1 MVEIAFCWVYI
12 FLTSFLLGFQVK
24 KWTGSVVETP
34 EILSMLG
41 LTLLMSVSGFLSL
54 WMKLNH
60 WSIHLMIM
68 TFAAIVFVN
77 NRKELVLNFRVLQT
91 KSSILFLML
100 FLAYVIYKS
109 SGPITNPDTGSYH
122 LPLIKW
128 IEDYP
133 VIKGLANV
141 HSRFGF
147 NYQYFNLGAIYGL
160 SFIKGSTLHGL
171 NGYFYLLI
179 GLFLLRKLME
189 CRQKNAAEIF
199 MYATT
204 LFFFV
209 NMSNAASSFSPDV
222 PASTLACAAIIIF
235 LTANKNEDQSLLIV
249 FLLSVGAF
257 LFKISYFP
265 VLLLNLYALYFYFQR
280 KELLTILWMGG
291 IFIIMIAPFLIRN
304 YLMSGYLVYPYY
316 KIDLFDVVWK
326 VPLEVAVFEK
336 NALLD
341 SMLGTKNIDKL
352 GFWDMVERWY
362 LTINKVNSA
371 YKMIFLAFSG
381 AFVIYIIKIFK
392 DFATGIRVRDLVLHV
407 FFLFS
412 IFFWL
417 TNAPDP
423 RFASGFLYLF
433 IGYNLFH
440 LAGWA
445 KIAVHPGITDISLLG
460 MSIIC
465 LLIISGNPLSMVK
478 NNYTA
483 RGWYLL
489 HQADYPSGNV
499 IPGNLEGKDI
509 RISSDFCWG
518 AKPPCI
524 YGQPDFEWMGP
535 KISEGMKPK
544 SKTF

>member
-1 MVEIAFCWVYI
+1 MVEIALCWTYI
-12 FLTSFLLGFQVK
+12 FITSFLVGFQVK
-24 KWTGSVVETP
+24 KWTASSIEMP

-41 LTLLMSVSGFLSL
+41 LTMLMSISGFISL

-60 WSIHLMIM
+60 WSIHLMIIS
-68 TFAAIVFVN
+68 FAMMVYVK
-77 NRKELVLNFRVLQT
+77 NRKEMKVNFSLLNT
-91 KSSILFLML
+91 KSRLLFLLL
-100 FLAYVIYKS
+100 FVAYVIYKS

-122 LPLIKW
+122 LPLIRW

-189 CRQKNAAEIF
+189 SRQKNAAEIF
-199 MYATT
+199 MYATA

-209 NMSNAASSFSPDV
+209 NMSHAASSFSPDV

-235 LTANKNEDQSLLIV
+235 LTIAKNEDQGLFIV

-280 KELLTILWMGG
+280 KKLWPIVAMAGM
-291 IFIIMIAPFLIRN
+291 FMMMIAPFLIRN

-326 VPLEVAVFEK
+326 VPLDVAVFEK

-341 SMLGTKNIDKL
+341 SMLGTKNISGL

-371 YKMIFLAFSG
+371 YKLIFLAFSCS
-381 AFVIYIIKIFK
+381 FIIYIIKIIK
-392 DFATGIRVRDLVLHV
+392 DFYAGVSVKDFVLHV

-433 IGYNLFH
+433 IGYNLYQ
-440 LAGWA
+440 LVCWT
-445 KIAVHPGITDISLLG
+445 KIAVRPTYADISLFG

-489 HQADYPSGNV
+489 HQAEYPSGNI
-499 IPGNLEGKDI
+499 IPGSSEGKDL

-535 KISEGMKPK
+535 DISDGMKPK
-544 SKTF
+544 AKTY

>member
-1 MVEIAFCWVYI
+1 MVEIALCWSYI

-24 KWTGSVVETP
+24 KWTASAINTP

-41 LTLLMSVSGFLSL
+41 LTLLMSISGFLSL

-60 WSIHLMIM
+60 LSIHLVII
-68 TFAAIVFVN
+68 TFVAIIYVN
-77 NRKELVLNFRVLQT
+77 NRKELVPNFKLLQT
-91 KSSILFLML
+91 KSSILFLLL
-100 FLAYVIYKS
+100 FVFYVIYKS

-122 LPLIKW
+122 LPLIRW

-179 GLFLLRKLME
+179 GLYLLRKLME
-189 CRQKNAAEIF
+189 SRQKNVAEIF

-209 NMSNAASSFSPDV
+209 NMSHAASSFSPDV
-222 PASTLACAAIIIF
+222 PASTLACAAIITF
-235 LTANKNEDQSLLIV
+235 LTSDKYEEQSLMIV

-280 KELLTILWMGG
+280 KELWSIMWMGG

-326 VPLEVAVFEK
+326 VPMEVAVFEK

-341 SMLGTKNIDKL
+341 SMLGTKNIAGL
-352 GFWDMVERWY
+352 GFRDMVERWY
-362 LTINKVNSA
+362 MTINKVNSA
-371 YKMIFLAFSG
+371 YKLIFLAFCIS
-381 AFVIYIIKIFK
+381 FIIYTIKILK
-392 DFATGIRVRDLVLHV
+392 DITSGIRVKNLVLHV

-433 IGYNLFH
+433 IGYNLFQ
-440 LAGWA
+440 LASWA
-445 KIAVHPGITDISLLG
+445 RIAVHPRYTDISLLG

-478 NNYTA
+478 NNYSA

-489 HQADYPSGNV
+489 HQAEYPSGNI
-499 IPGNLEGKDI
+499 IPGVSEGKDI

-524 YGQPDFEWMGP
+524 YGQPDFEWLGP
-535 KISEGMKPK
+535 NISDGMKPRA
-544 SKTF
+544 KTH